1 MKSKL
6 ILMAALALA
15 LGGCNRHDADT
26 QSRYTHLTG
35 SETALITQ
43 PVIPD
48 RGPVSSDANTAAPGT
63 DASAAF
69 AAAPAEKPA
78 TLPPESTIPPERVD
92 VAAQDAAAKAPDT
105 AAADEEK
112 RRVHEEFANGEA
124 APRETIAAAPVSV
137 SPTNEEES
145 RQQ

>member
-1 MKSKL
+1 MKTKL
-6 ILMAALALA
+6 ILMAAVALA

-26 QSRYTHLTG
+26 QSRYSHLTG
-35 SETALITQ
+35 AETALITQ

-48 RGPVSSDANTAAPGT
+48 RGPIPADANAAAPGT

-78 TLPPESTIPPERVD
+78 TLPRESTTPPDHVD

-105 AAADEEK
+105 ATADEQK
-112 RRVHEEFANGEA
+112 RRVHEGFANGEA
-124 APRETIAAAPVSV
+124 APRETVARAPTSTP
-137 SPTNEEES
+137 PTHEEES

>member
-92 VAAQDAAAKAPDT
+92 GAAQDAAATAPHT
-105 AAADEEK
+105 AAADE
-112 RRVHEEFANGEA
+112 
-124 APRETIAAAPVSV
+124 
-137 SPTNEEES
+137 
-145 RQQ
+145 